1 MYVWVLLS
9 LRYEKGKLI
18 TRQQTFMGVI
28 LGSGV
33 VPIALCITWSK
44 ANKWG
49 CIGGSIVGFFCGII
63 AWLITTAKLNDG
75 VINVVTSGGDFEM
88 LAGNLGSILIGGII
102 AVVTSLIVSEPSSSV
117 LR

>member
-1 MYVWVLLS
+1 
-9 LRYEKGKLI
+9 
-18 TRQQTFMGVI
+18 MGVI

-33 VPIALCITWSK
+33 VPIALCITWTK

-63 AWLITTAKLNDG
+63 AWLVTTAKLNDG

-88 LAGNLGSILIGGII
+88 LAGNLASILIGGII
-102 AVVTSLIVSEPSSSV
+102 AVMTSLIVSDTPPSIF
-117 LR
+117 R